1 MLLIGLYPVKAQENV
16 NDLPEKGQIRTVA
29 QLSQPGLKNATGVYE
44 SANFNSWELEGFTRL
59 SKQAGI
65 TTGSYSG
72 NSVMSAVS
80 NSLTL
85 PSLSAGERL
94 LLTLSDEFS
103 LESDYDKGNLLIS
116 NDNGATWQSVYEVSG
131 QSGRREVSVNISG
144 FAGQSVLLGLSFISD
159 DSFEGTGWNV
169 YSLRINKG
177 IRGGSG
183 GPGASTPVKEL
194 KITGIN
200 TSNFPEYVYV
210 DFEYLEGGVQST
222 TPLTLSDLDL
232 YTFITGPTPEADL
245 GICPIG
251 LYGPEDVVRPL
262 DIIFLIDNS
271 GSMSLKISQIKDNI
285 ANFVNAINPP
295 GQPESNDIAF
305 GMVRF
310 GQAGP
315 PIEKLE
321 LLPGLQGLPS
331 DNLTKEYPY
340 YIGEIQNRN
349 VVDGWQE
356 RGYEALDLALAANFR
371 PSAQKIFILVTD
383 ENTTDPNNMG
393 PTTKAQIIAKLKAQN
408 AVVFAWIPSTSDY
421 DATYADI
428 AAQTGG
434 SRYDIHQPILG
445 LIDDVVDAVKG
456 TYTLRFCPFKKEASS
471 EVRGVTISLLD
482 DPSVFASGTYIPAPN
497 KEYIVRDPVTIALG
511 DATIPK
517 NQSVDLCFIVKDQ
530 IGPFASSGQLFVRDI
545 GSTGAFTAI
554 AMSQDPF
561 TPDTARRWCGTVP
574 DIMVL
579 DPGFAYYAVVTY
591 PDGHQLK
598 SPPTKESFFAWNQA
612 VMPNYPPEIIVTSTG
627 TPATCSEFDIKFNVT
642 DITNGFNDVKLYYR
656 EIGTLSAYKPV
667 DVYAYTSGT
676 MPTTGSYTVPVMVT
690 GAGVEYFITA
700 TDDYGITAVLGDPNQ
715 PLRIRANNSTVVIT
729 SSSMI
734 VSFDNYTLIECVAL
748 QVGDTLRAYYT
759 NLCGG
764 LSLAGELAFDPYEY
778 YQDLVVYGNTS
789 ITSKNGYAVGENL
802 RLEIIRDG
810 KAFPVQLRPGLKY
823 IKDDYIELDP
833 LSIKPVVTFTVRYGA
848 IVVPYGDDTPSNVEG
863 TRFEVATA
871 TTRTFNLNKSG
882 CGTFTLLGVNTS
894 NTRDFSVSFN
904 PVTETFDIT
913 YYATVNNATSTITV
927 TTTGGSYEFDVL
939 GIIFG
944 CTKTLYYGVETI
956 PNGDV
961 NPTAVKGTDFG
972 QNTTPLMRSFA
983 LDGPACSPSLA
994 VTGLSSSNPDF
1005 SVSYVG
1011 TTINVT
1017 YGATA
1022 NASGIITVSTNHGPF
1037 TFSVLG
1043 TVPTCALE
1051 LNYGAAL
1058 VVNGDNSPSASEGTD
1073 FGSTSSP
1080 VTRAFVLSGTGCS
1093 PAIIS
1098 ASSGH
1103 SAFTTSVSGTTVY
1116 VTYEATADASTT
1128 ISLNTSVGAYTF
1140 DVMGKSSSTCTMVN
1154 QLTNPMPSGG
1164 AYAKIMLDMTSLADG
1179 SLATI
1184 SAQIVNVATSAT
1196 VQTYDD
1202 RNISTYYPYW
1212 ENWIGGLTPG
1222 TYILKLNV
1230 SGNGACSGV
1239 FNYIFVVL

>member
-1 MLLIGLYPVKAQENV
+1 MIGSNPVKAQENV

-29 QLSQPGLKNATGVYE
+29 QLPQPGLKNVIGVYE
-44 SANFNSWELEGFTRL
+44 SANFNGWELDGFTRL

-72 NSVMSAVS
+72 NSTMSAVS

-85 PSLSAGERL
+85 PSLSDGERL

-103 LESDYDKGNLLIS
+103 LESDYDKGSLLIS

-131 QSGRREVSVNISG
+131 QSGRRMVSVNISG
-144 FAGQSVLLGLSFISD
+144 FAGQSILLGLSFISD
-159 DSFEGTGWNV
+159 DSFESTGWNV
-169 YSLRINKG
+169 YSLRIDKG
-177 IRGGSG
+177 IRGTSG
-183 GPGASTPVKEL
+183 GPGASAPLKEL

-210 DFEYLEGGVQST
+210 DFEYLEDGAQST

-232 YTFITGPTPEADL
+232 YTFITGSTPEADL
-245 GICPIG
+245 GVCPIG
-251 LYGPEDVVRPL
+251 LYGPENVVRPL

-271 GSMSLKISQIKDNI
+271 GSMSSKISQIKNNI
-285 ANFVNAINPP
+285 TNFVNAINPP

-331 DNLTKEYPY
+331 DNFTKEYPY

-349 VVDGWQE
+349 VVNGWQE
-356 RGYEALDLALAANFR
+356 RGYEALNLALTANFR
-371 PSAQKIFILVTD
+371 ASAQKIFILVTD
-383 ENTTDPNNMG
+383 ENTTDPSNMG
-393 PTTKAQIIAKLKAQN
+393 PTSKQQIIASLKAQN
-408 AVVFAWIPSTSDY
+408 AIVFAWIPSTTDY
-421 DATYADI
+421 DATYADV
-428 AAQTGG
+428 AVQTGG
-434 SRYDIHQPILG
+434 KRYDISQPILG
-445 LIDDVVDAVKG
+445 LLDDVVDAVKG

-482 DPSVFASGTYIPAPN
+482 DPSVFASGSYIPAPN

-511 DATIPK
+511 DTTIPK

-530 IGPFASSGQLFVRDI
+530 IGPFASSGQMFVRDI

-554 AMSQDPF
+554 AMSQDPL

-574 DIMVL
+574 DTMVL

-598 SPPTKESFFAWNQA
+598 SPPTKEAFFAWNQA
-612 VMPNYPPEIIVTSTG
+612 VIPNYPPEIIVTSTG
-627 TPATCSEFDIKFNVT
+627 APATCSEFDIKLNVT
-642 DITNGFNDVKLYYR
+642 DITNGFKDVKLFYR

-700 TDDYGITAVLGDPNQ
+700 TDDYGITAVLGDPID
-715 PLRIRANNSTVVIT
+715 PLEIRASNSTVVMT
-729 SSSMI
+729 GSSMT
-734 VSFDNYTLIECVAL
+734 VSFDNSTLIECSEL
-748 QVGDTLRAYYT
+748 QIGDTIRAYYR
-759 NLCGG
+759 NACGG
-764 LSLAGELAFDPYEY
+764 LSLAGEHAFDPYES
-778 YQDLVVYGNTS
+778 YQDLDVYGNTS
-789 ITSKNGYAVGENL
+789 GTVKNGYAANENL
-802 RLEIIRDG
+802 NLVIIRDG
-810 KAFPVQLRPGLKY
+810 KAHQVTQRPPLKY
-823 IKDDYIELDP
+823 VANDFIPLDP
-833 LSIKPVVTFTVRYGA
+833 LDISPVVTFTVRYGST
-848 IVVPYGDDTPSNVEG
+848 VVPYGDDTPSNAEG
-863 TRFEVATA
+863 TRFEVAAA
-871 TTRTFNLNKSG
+871 TTRTFGFNKSG
-882 CGTFTLLGVNTS
+882 CGTFAIRGVKTS

-939 GIIFG
+939 GIISG
-944 CTKTLYYGVETI
+944 CTKTLYYGVQTI
-956 PNGDV
+956 SNGDV

-983 LDGPACSPSLA
+983 LDGLACSPSLA
-994 VTGLSSSNPDF
+994 VTGLSSSNPEF

-1017 YGATA
+1017 YGATV

-1037 TFSVLG
+1037 TFGVLG
-1043 TVPTCALE
+1043 TVPTCVAE
-1051 LNYGAAL
+1051 LSYGAEL
-1058 VVNGDNSPSASEGTD
+1058 VVNGDNSPSVAEGTD

-1093 PAIIS
+1093 PSILS

-1103 SAFTTSVSGTTVY
+1103 SAFTISVSGTTVY

-1140 DVMGKSSSTCTMVN
+1140 DVMGKSSSACTMVN

-1164 AYAKIMLDMTSLADG
+1164 AYAKIMLDMTSLANG
-1179 SLATI
+1179 SIATI
-1184 SAQIVNVATSAT
+1184 SAQIVNVATSAV
-1196 VQTYDD
+1196 VQTYGD
-1202 RNISTYYPYW
+1202 RNVSTYYPYW

-1222 TYILKLNV
+1222 TYVLKLNV
-1230 SGNGACSGV
+1230 SGNGTCSGI
-1239 FNYIFVVL
+1239 FNYTFIVL